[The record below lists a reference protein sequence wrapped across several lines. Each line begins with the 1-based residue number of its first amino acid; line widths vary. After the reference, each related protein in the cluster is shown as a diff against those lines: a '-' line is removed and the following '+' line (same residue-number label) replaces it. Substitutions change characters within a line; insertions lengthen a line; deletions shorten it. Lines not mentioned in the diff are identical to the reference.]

1 MFGKKKDK
9 AAPASAV
16 DTPATEPAPG
26 GATGLSG
33 DTKIK
38 DWFAHPQ
45 GGPVL
50 RQMLAEA
57 GQDESQLNPVR
68 NFAMKRLIPM
78 SKGRFSEAVIDDL
91 VAKAEAH
98 VPVPGERADAPVT
111 QSAAAGSVQEDF
123 DLPEFVEKIT
133 PGRFDGKTVIVTGAG
148 SGIGRATAS
157 RIAREGGRVIAADI
171 NEAGLLE
178 LVAEHEGADIVTV
191 VANITQQ
198 KDVAAIVTAAGE
210 RIDGL
215 ANVAGVMDNMTPL
228 HEVSDDVWD
237 RVMAVNAT
245 GLFKLTRAV
254 LPAMLEAHAGS
265 IVNITSEAGLRGSA
279 AGLAYTA
286 SKHAVV
292 GMTKST
298 AFMYGPQG
306 IRVNAV
312 APGGVITGIQA
323 SFDSEL
329 GAGRIQRAMGAM
341 PDPVGPESL
350 AASITFLLSDDG
362 HNVNGAILPS
372 DGGWSAV

>member
-1 MFGKKKDK
+1 MFGKKNDKDQTTAPEDSE
-9 AAPASAV
+9 AAAR
-16 DTPATEPAPG
+16 PG
-26 GATGLSG
+26 STGLSG

-38 DWFAHPQ
+38 DWLAHPQ

-50 RQMLAEA
+50 RAMLAEA
-57 GQDESQLNPVR
+57 GSDESQLKPVR
-68 NFAMKRLIPM
+68 GFAMKRLIPM
-78 SKGRFSEAVIDDL
+78 SKGQFTDEAIAQL
-91 VAKAEAH
+91 VVKAEAYD
-98 VPVPGERADAPVT
+98 PASAPADPARASAPEGAGED
-111 QSAAAGSVQEDF
+111 EEIE
-123 DLPEFVEKIT
+123 LPEFVESIT
-133 PGRFDGKTVIVTGAG
+133 EGRFAAKTVIVTGAG

-157 RIAREGGRVIAADI
+157 RIAREGGRVIAVDI
-171 NEAGLLE
+171 KEPGLEE
-178 LVAEHEGADIVTV
+178 LVAENPGADIVKV
-191 VANITQQ
+191 VANVTEQDDVDAI
-198 KDVAAIVTAAGE
+198 VAAAGD

-215 ANVAGVMDNMTPL
+215 ANVAGIMDNMTPL
-228 HEVSDDVWD
+228 HEVSDEVWD

-245 GLFKLTRAV
+245 GLFKLSRAV
-254 LPAMLEAHAGS
+254 IPAMLDAHAGS

-292 GMTKST
+292 GITKSS

-312 APGGVITGIQA
+312 APGPVITGIEA

-329 GAGRIQRAMGAM
+329 GGRRIRTAMGAM
-341 PDPVGPESL
+341 PTPVGPESL